1 VTRNPEH
8 LRVAVDGMPLIGER
22 TGIGHVTIELLR
34 ALASRD
40 DLDLVVY
47 TVTRDGRRRLGD
59 DVPAGVRVGTSP
71 LPARLVRPAWEHL
84 PFPRVEHWTGPVDVV
99 HATNYVAPPAR
110 APVIVTVHDL
120 TFVHQPELVSEDTRR
135 FFEPLLYRA
144 IARGATIHVVSDY
157 VGEEVRA
164 AFGLGP
170 DRVVRVYPGITA
182 TGGGDQAAG
191 RRVAGAERYVLALGQ
206 LEPRKNLPRLVGA
219 FDQVADAD
227 RDLRLVIA
235 GPDGWGRPELE
246 AAVDAAK
253 HGDRVRWLGYVSDD
267 DRRDLLAGATAF
279 AYPSLYE
286 GFGHPPLEAMAA
298 GVPVVATTGGAVPE
312 ITGDAALLADPTDRD
327 ALARELGRV
336 IGDEQLRADLIGRGY
351 ARVREF
357 SWGHAAD
364 DFVDLYRR
372 VSNT

>member
-1 VTRNPEH
+1 VTRNTEH
-8 LRVAVDGMPLIGER
+8 LRVAIDGMPLIGER
-22 TGIGHVTIELLR
+22 TGIGHVTMELLR

-71 LPARLVRPAWEHL
+71 LPARLVGPAWEHL

-182 TGGGDQAAG
+182 TGGGDQATG

-206 LEPRKNLPRLVGA
+206 LEPRKNLPHLVGA
-219 FDQVADAD
+219 FDQLADAD

-235 GPDGWGRPELE
+235 GPDGWGRPEFE
-246 AAVDAAK
+246 VAVDAAK

-327 ALARELGRV
+327 ALARALGRA
-336 IGDEQLRADLIGRGY
+336 IGDERLRADLIGRGH

-357 SWGHAAD
+357 SWLRAAD